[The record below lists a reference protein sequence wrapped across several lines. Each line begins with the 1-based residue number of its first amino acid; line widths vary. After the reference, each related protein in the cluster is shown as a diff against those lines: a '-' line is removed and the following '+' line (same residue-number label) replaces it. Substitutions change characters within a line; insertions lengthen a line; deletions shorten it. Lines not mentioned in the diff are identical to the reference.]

1 MKHYYQFRWS
11 LSSRILTLILLIFSF
26 ACHSGKEKKESNNSE
41 KEIIETA
48 AIQKQ
53 LEDGFQKSKLI
64 FYSLPSPL
72 ETSMLIKKAG
82 ADFNVTLLNPPENL
96 SKYQTNY
103 KMALNLGIYSAD
115 LSYATLFD
123 QSETTIEYMGVARKL
138 ADELGILGAVDEET
152 IKKLEENMNNREV
165 VMDIIS
171 ESYMNANAYLSDNNR
186 AAVSVMVL
194 AGGWIEGLYL
204 ATSLTNGSVEENKN
218 LVERILY
225 QKLSLETL
233 LSMLDTYATHPDVA
247 KLIAQFE
254 DLKEVFNKVT
264 IVNTSPIE
272 AETDTLRRMTIIRAG
287 SEIDINPNDFAL
299 LCKKIEEM
307 RSDFVS

>member
-1 MKHYYQFRWS
+1 M
-11 LSSRILTLILLIFSF
+11 IFFS
-26 ACHSGKEKKESNNSE
+26 ACHSQGEKKQSKKSE
-41 KEIIETA
+41 KEEIESA
-48 AIQKQ
+48 AIENQ
-53 LEDGFQKSKLI
+53 LKEDLKKSKLI
-64 FYSLPSPL
+64 LYSLPSPL

-82 ADFNVTLLNPPENL
+82 ATFDKTRLNSPGNI
-96 SKYQTNY
+96 SKYNTNL

-115 LSYATLFD
+115 LSYSSLFD
-123 QSETTIEYMGVARKL
+123 QSETTIEYMNVARQL
-138 ADELGILGAVDEET
+138 AEELGVLGIVDEAT

-171 ESYMNANAYLSDNNR
+171 ETYMNANAYLSDNNR

-204 ATSLTNGSVEENKN
+204 ASSLTNGSVENNKN

-233 LSMLDTYATHPDVA
+233 LNMLETYQDNPDIA
-247 KLIAQFE
+247 KLIGVF
-254 DLKEVFNKVT
+254 KELQAAFDKVT

-272 AETDTLRRMTIIRAG
+272 AITDTVRRLTTIRAE
-287 SEIDINPNDFAL
+287 SEIEIEPEDFVR
-299 LCKKIEEM
+299 LCKKIEEI

>member
-1 MKHYYQFRWS
+1 M
-11 LSSRILTLILLIFSF
+11 IFFS
-26 ACHSGKEKKESNNSE
+26 ACHSQGEKKQSKKSE
-41 KEIIETA
+41 KEEIESA
-48 AIQKQ
+48 AIENQ
-53 LEDGFQKSKLI
+53 LKEDLKKSKLI
-64 FYSLPSPL
+64 LYSLPSPL

-82 ADFNVTLLNPPENL
+82 AAFDKTRLNSPGNI
-96 SKYQTNY
+96 SKYNTNL

-115 LSYATLFD
+115 LSYSSLFD
-123 QSETTIEYMGVARKL
+123 QSETTIEYMNVARQL
-138 ADELGILGAVDEET
+138 AEELGVLGIVDEAT

-171 ESYMNANAYLSDNNR
+171 ETYMNANAYLSDNNR

-204 ATSLTNGSVEENKN
+204 ASSLTNGSVENNKN

-233 LSMLDTYATHPDVA
+233 LNMLETYQDNPDIA
-247 KLIAQFE
+247 KLIGIFKE
-254 DLKEVFNKVT
+254 LKAAFDKVT

-272 AETDTLRRMTIIRAG
+272 AITDTVRRLTTIRAE
-287 SEIDINPNDFAL
+287 SEIEIEPEDFVR
-299 LCKKIEEM
+299 LCKKIEEI